1 MDERKDYG
9 TSDHPMTK
17 AESDAQPKAMPASVF
32 PGHVVPG
39 RETPNEKS
47 PYPHHWTEAFAGRE
61 LEEIKFARTYHQCY
75 GHGTPGHLH
84 LLIISQLSRQV
95 DILMGRDPN
104 WDRANW

>member
-1 MDERKDYG
+1 MDERADYG
-9 TSDHPMTK
+9 TSDHPMAK
-17 AESDAQPKAMPASVF
+17 AEVAEQPKEE
-32 PGHVVPG
+32 G
-39 RETPNEKS
+39 KS

-61 LEEIKFARTYHQCY
+61 LEEIKFARTYHQRY

-84 LLIISQLSRQV
+84 LLFISQLSRQV